1 MNDARAKALLSRSI
15 PASSVTVLGLYTQP
29 RSWGV
34 YQIEPPEEGRPMK
47 RIRFGN
53 HPVRQQELEGEFG
66 AAGLVALFPERV
78 LAEELASLLNHGVH
92 VW

>member
-1 MNDARAKALLSRSI
+1 
-15 PASSVTVLGLYTQP
+15 
-29 RSWGV
+29 
-34 YQIEPPEEGRPMK
+34 MK

-78 LAEELASLLNHGVH
+78 LAEELASLLNHGAH